1 MALARNPKADG
12 IERHEAEIVPL
23 PWVARRKHRR
33 VDEATA
39 AQARDPDDYPVST
52 RTLILVGAFVA
63 AFVVIGVWLLE
74 TMRGNALIE
83 ECLMAGRKN
92 CVPISLPA
100 PER

>member
-12 IERHEAEIVPL
+12 SERREAEIVPL
-23 PWVARRKHRR
+23 PWVARRKHRI
-33 VDEATA
+33 DEVHAT
-39 AQARDPDDYPVST
+39 QARDPDDYPVST
-52 RTLILVGAFVA
+52 RTLVLVGAFVA
-63 AFVVIGVWLLE
+63 AFVVTGVWLLE
-74 TMRGNALIE
+74 TMRENALIE